1 MEFCS
6 DRRWQLPHYVLA
18 RFPPRLIRESVVWQ
32 TVGAGFMMRAANRFR
47 GDCASINSDQVAAR
61 ELEYVNEHGMRHY
74 NYTALALQ
82 YAPLMF
88 DAIHFTYYWVPCAQT
103 FPELARLVAQLGFQH
118 AVGRPVQ
125 VCARV
130 AVATKSTLGSSRPT
144 RARQSRARQPAC
156 CHTPLLW
163 SQERGR
169 SASLCKR
176 RRRTGRRC
184 ARPATTR

>member
-1 MEFCS
+1 
-6 DRRWQLPHYVLA
+6 
-18 RFPPRLIRESVVWQ
+18 
-32 TVGAGFMMRAANRFR
+32 
-47 GDCASINSDQVAAR
+47 VAAR

-125 VCARV
+125 VCPAGYDAEVTAAERETALYLGQPPHMALAAYKV
-130 AVATKSTLGSSRPT
+130 AAGMAAHSGFKLPKKGGKGKGGGAAAAANPKLGTGAAVMGPKAKAGGAKLGGAKLGGAKAGGAK
-144 RARQSRARQPAC
+144 RAGA
-156 CHTPLLW
+156 
-163 SQERGR
+163 GYV
-169 SASLCKR
+169 
-176 RRRTGRRC
+176 
-184 ARPATTR
+184 